1 MVKIKKIQTI
11 ESHQEEVEQ
20 LLQEL
25 YQHFHSYNL
34 EQFNNSEGSTLFL
47 AQDQQRTVG
56 MVTLIEYQKL
66 GNSVYL
72 LEDFIVSE
80 EYRGQGIGTQL
91 GNALIDEVTL
101 RGGDYIDVATRRERS
116 PALFKRL
123 GFEDRTQTAPLHT
136 LRKII
141 NND

>member
-56 MVTLIEYQKL
+56 MVSLI
-66 GNSVYL
+66 V
-72 LEDFIVSE
+72 
-80 EYRGQGIGTQL
+80 
-91 GNALIDEVTL
+91 
-101 RGGDYIDVATRRERS
+101 
-116 PALFKRL
+116 
-123 GFEDRTQTAPLHT
+123 
-136 LRKII
+136 
-141 NND
+141 